1 MIQDNTME
9 MPLRLRMCAQR
20 IGGGNELA
28 RKTGIPRRT
37 LENYLN
43 GKTEPVPSRLVAIA
57 EAAGADLLW
66 LLAGTGE
73 FKPASVDGSGGAP
86 EDRLEAMRLISA
98 TLRMAVGDVNA
109 HINRQIWTD
118 LQSLAYI
125 HNMPH
130 EAVPPIV
137 ELIVRAY
144 REGRSQSEA
153 AEPAVNENSG

>member
-1 MIQDNTME
+1 MVEDTTME

-66 LLAGTGE
+66 LLAGNGE
-73 FKPASVDGSGGAP
+73 FKSASGSGNGGTPA
-86 EDRLEAMRLISA
+86 DRLEAMRLISA
-98 TLRMAVGDVNA
+98 ALRMAVGEVNA

-125 HNMPH
+125 HHMPH

-144 REGRSQSEA
+144 REGRSQPGVK
-153 AEPAVNENSG
+153 EPAVSENSG

>member
-1 MIQDNTME
+1 MLQETMTD

-20 IGGGNELA
+20 VGGGNELA

-43 GKTEPVPSRLVAIA
+43 GKTEPVPSRLISIA
-57 EAAGADLLW
+57 EAAGADPLW
-66 LLAGTGE
+66 LLAGDGE
-73 FKPASVDGSGGAP
+73 FKPASPGANGRGP
-86 EDRLEAMRLISA
+86 EDRLEAMRLISTA
-98 TLRMAVGDVNA
+98 LRQAIGQENA
-109 HINRQIWTD
+109 DINRQIWTD

-125 HNMPH
+125 HNLSH

-144 REGRSQSEA
+144 REGRLHGDGVVQA
-153 AEPAVNENSG
+153 AGGRHG

>member
-1 MIQDNTME
+1 MLQETMTD

-20 IGGGNELA
+20 VGGGNELA
-28 RKTGIPRRT
+28 RKTAIPRRT

-43 GKTEPVPSRLVAIA
+43 GKTEPVPSRLLAIA
-57 EAAGADLLW
+57 GAAGADLLW

-73 FKPASVDGSGGAP
+73 FKPASPGSSGGAL
-86 EDRLEAMRLISA
+86 EGDRLEAMRLISA
-98 TLRMAVGDVNA
+98 ALREAVGRENA
-109 HINRQIWTD
+109 HINRQLWTD

-125 HNMPH
+125 HNLTH

-144 REGRSQSEA
+144 EEGRAQEGA
-153 AEPAVNENSG
+153 AG